1 MLFIIPPP
9 PHHSAVSE
17 ILTDVLLLVIIHIKK
32 IRTNYKVVLSGKR
45 SMLGAERCQVQEQ
58 AGSPGHEVR
67 FFGTTKESAFV
78 NCMTVRLK
86 IIPRLSQNVFFQ
98 CWC

>member
-58 AGSPGHEVR
+58 AGSPGHELHDSQIENHPQAKPECILPVL
-67 FFGTTKESAFV
+67 V
-78 NCMTVRLK
+78 LK
-86 IIPRLSQNVFFQ
+86 YQRNLTPDSS
-98 CWC
+98 